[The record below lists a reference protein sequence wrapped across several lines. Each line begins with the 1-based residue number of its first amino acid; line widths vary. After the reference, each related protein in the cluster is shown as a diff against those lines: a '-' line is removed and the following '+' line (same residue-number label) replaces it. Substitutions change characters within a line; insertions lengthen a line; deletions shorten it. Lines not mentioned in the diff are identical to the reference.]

1 MEKIIQE
8 AIANFETLSLADKA
22 GFTFWS
28 LCVLA
33 FYLSLGA
40 VLYHVAKEGIA
51 KLKGL
56 LHK

>member
-1 MEKIIQE
+1 MQQI
-8 AIANFETLSLADKA
+8 IANFETLSLADKA

-33 FYLSLGA
+33 FFLSLGV

-51 KLKGL
+51 KLKGML
-56 LHK
+56 PK